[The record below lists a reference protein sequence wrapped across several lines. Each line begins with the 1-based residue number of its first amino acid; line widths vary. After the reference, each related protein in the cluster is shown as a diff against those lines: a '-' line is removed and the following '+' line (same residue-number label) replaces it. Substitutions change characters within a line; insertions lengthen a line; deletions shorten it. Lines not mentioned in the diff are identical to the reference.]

1 MTFLSTVDVAVLQN
15 KHSLSKRYRW
25 HATKK
30 SGEECVKNILFVHQL
45 GTEKHRQSF
54 SIDLNGSASTT
65 IPTHFIQWATTAV
78 TNHNTKFHPYF
89 YSNAFLLL
97 S

>member
-1 MTFLSTVDVAVLQN
+1 MTFLGTVDVAVLQN
-15 KHSLSKRYRW
+15 KHSLSMQYRC

-45 GTEKHRQSF
+45 GAEKHRQSF
-54 SIDLNGSASTT
+54 SIHLNGSGSTT
-65 IPTHFIQWATTAV
+65 IPMHFIYWATTAM
-78 TNHNTKFHPYF
+78 TNHNKFHLYF
-89 YSNAFLLL
+89 YSNAFPLL